1 MTAACDRLP
10 SLSLACPR
18 LGFSVLA
25 AAVRDLDG
33 KPHARTAVDFGAP
46 RAAPAD
52 QLLRVDLHD
61 LEDEALA
68 LELLQ
73 AALGVAQPL
82 VVAGRQPGGVEP
94 AEGGVIGL
102 AQPRDGQDGGSHG

>member
-1 MTAACDRLP
+1 MTSATRDRLP

-18 LGFSVLA
+18 LGFSVL
-25 AAVRDLDG
+25 AVRDLDG